1 VNVLVQPEK
10 ASLLV
15 MAMAFFSYRL
25 VNTWNSNSAP
35 RLSSA
40 MSQLVKQQKIHLP
53 VAVDGLGETA
63 VDGRA

>member
-1 VNVLVQPEK
+1 
-10 ASLLV
+10 
-15 MAMAFFSYRL
+15 MAMAFFSSRL

-35 RLSSA
+35 RLSCA
-40 MSQLVKQQKIHLP
+40 MSQLVKQQEIHLP